1 MDITIELAEKDNL
14 SLLQSILK
22 QNDLPTDDIYN
33 NSIRFFV
40 ARENDRIL
48 GLVGLEVHKPFGL
61 LRSLVVLNE
70 FKNKQI
76 GKKLVEYLMTVSKS
90 EEIKEL
96 YLLTTTADKYF
107 SKFGFIQVE
116 REQVPDSIKQTE
128 EFKSICPDSAEV
140 MKKQL

>member
-14 SLLQSILK
+14 NLLQSILE
-22 QNDLPTDDIYN
+22 QNNLPTDDIYN

-40 ARENDRIL
+40 AKKNDRIL
-48 GLVGLEVHKPFGL
+48 GLVGLEVFKPFGL
-61 LRSLVVLNE
+61 LRSLAVIDE

-76 GKKLVEYLMTVSKS
+76 GKKLVEYLISESKS

-107 SKFGFIQVE
+107 SKFGFIQIE
-116 REQVPDSIKQTE
+116 REQVPGSIKQTE
-128 EFKSICPDSAEV
+128 EFKSICPDSAVV
-140 MKKQL
+140 MKKQF

>member
-1 MDITIELAEKDNL
+1 MDVTIELAEKDNL
-14 SLLQSILK
+14 SLLQGILE

-40 ARENDRIL
+40 AKENDRIL
-48 GLVGLEVHKPFGL
+48 GLVGLEVYKPFGL
-61 LRSLVVLNE
+61 LRSLAVMDE

-76 GKKLVEYLMTVSKS
+76 GKKLVEYLITESKS

-107 SKFGFIQVE
+107 PKFGFIRIE
-116 REQVPDSIKQTE
+116 REQVPDSIRQTE
-128 EFKSICPDSAEV
+128 EFKNICPDSAVV
-140 MKKQL
+140 MKKQF

>member
-1 MDITIELAEKDNL
+1 MDVTIELAEKDNL
-14 SLLQSILK
+14 SLLQGIIE

-40 ARENDRIL
+40 AKENDRIL
-48 GLVGLEVHKPFGL
+48 GLVGLEVYKPFGL
-61 LRSLVVLNE
+61 LRSLAVIDE

-76 GKKLVEYLMTVSKS
+76 GKKLVEYLITESKS

-107 SKFGFIQVE
+107 PKFGFIRIE
-116 REQVPDSIKQTE
+116 REQVPDSIRQTE
-128 EFKSICPDSAEV
+128 EFKNICPDSAVV
-140 MKKQL
+140 MKKQF

>member
-1 MDITIELAEKDNL
+1 MDVTIELAEKDNL
-14 SLLQSILK
+14 SLLQGILE

-33 NSIRFFV
+33 SSIRFFV

-48 GLVGLEVHKPFGL
+48 GLVGLEVFKPFGL
-61 LRSLVVLNE
+61 LRSLAVIDE

-76 GKKLVEYLMTVSKS
+76 GKKLVEYLITESKS

-107 SKFGFIQVE
+107 PKFGFIRIE

-128 EFKSICPDSAEV
+128 EFKNICPDSAVV
-140 MKKQL
+140 MKKQF

>member
-1 MDITIELAEKDNL
+1 MDITIELAEIVNS
-14 SLLQSILK
+14 SLLQSILE
-22 QNDLPTDDIYN
+22 QNKLPTDDIYN

-40 ARENDRIL
+40 AKKNDRIL
-48 GLVGLEVHKPFGL
+48 GLVGLEVHRPFGL
-61 LRSLVVLNE
+61 LRSLAVIDE

-76 GKKLVEYLMTVSKS
+76 GKKLVEYLMTESRS

-107 SKFGFIQVE
+107 PKFGFIQVE

-128 EFKSICPDSAEV
+128 EFKSICPDSAVV